1 MLSTLEHYGE
11 FLGGKTENK
20 MISIKISKITSILK
34 KGYMGDKRGT
44 GGCHITSEMLEE
56 CL

>member
-1 MLSTLEHYGE
+1 MVSSW
-11 FLGGKTENK
+11 GGKTENK